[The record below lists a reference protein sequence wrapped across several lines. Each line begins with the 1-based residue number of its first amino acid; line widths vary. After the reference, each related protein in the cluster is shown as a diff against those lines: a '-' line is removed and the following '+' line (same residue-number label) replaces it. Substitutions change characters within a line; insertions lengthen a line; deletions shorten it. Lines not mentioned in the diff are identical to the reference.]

1 MVSQTKSLK
10 SREKEPFFVDLKVG
24 KDLTKYKAW
33 VGTYVVEGVTSGPK
47 DKVKAVVRRMAQARA
62 VPHDNVKALV
72 EAVTN
77 QVMAAIE
84 SGSKEVG
91 VVMGNY
97 FHLGEYMRIVV
108 KIERIYRPH
117 GTELWGM
124 VRVMFRGDDGLKALA
139 RHVVWRYIDFY
150 PNSKVNRDMLYEVLL
165 EAATI
170 AYNAYARAVSH

>member
-1 MVSQTKSLK
+1 MVTQTKSLK

-62 VPHDNVKALV
+62 EPHDNVKALV

-84 SGSKEVG
+84 TGSKEVG

-108 KIERIYRPH
+108 KI
-117 GTELWGM
+117 
-124 VRVMFRGDDGLKALA
+124 
-139 RHVVWRYIDFY
+139 
-150 PNSKVNRDMLYEVLL
+150 
-165 EAATI
+165 
-170 AYNAYARAVSH
+170 